1 MFGSR
6 PSIANAAAWPR
17 TAFVSAEGTT
27 VAKESVDASR
37 RIVAAAAPAPKSVTV
52 PLAAS
57 LESPP
62 ERKAPV
68 PDGGPGDRVVKE
80 TTPDSPAT
88 PKEFLARSLA

>member
-1 MFGSR
+1 M
-6 PSIANAAAWPR
+6 
-17 TAFVSAEGTT
+17 
-27 VAKESVDASR
+27 AKESVDASR

-52 PLAAS
+52 PVAAS
-57 LESPP
+57 LVRPL
-62 ERKAPV
+62 ERNAPV